1 MKQKEKQEILLS
13 DFTTVIMIS
22 DFCEI
27 ERINNCTFSDFEIK
41 KKKKPDYS
49 KRVCNIQTILNQ
61 LILIY

>member
-27 ERINNCTFSDFEIK
+27 ERINNCTFLHFEIQK
-41 KKKKPDYS
+41 KKRKPIIAKGFAIF
-49 KRVCNIQTILNQ
+49 KRFSIN
-61 LILIY
+61 